1 MAWLNQNWPYLL
13 LLLGVLAFLSWRGSM
28 GCGIAG
34 SSGRLGPHPAQGPD
48 VDPVSGEPVW
58 GDSAVVAMHRG
69 HLYHFNS
76 RENRDRFEA
85 TPDRFISGPVAPDGH
100 AHRHGGHGRC

>member
-13 LLLGVLAFLSWRGSM
+13 LLLGVVAFLAWRGGM
-28 GCGIAG
+28 GCSVGSAG
-34 SSGRLGPHPAQGPD
+34 HRHSALGRE
-48 VDPVSGEPVW
+48 VDPVSGETVS
-58 GDSAVVAMHRG
+58 GDNAVVAMYRG

-85 TPDRFISGPVAPDGH
+85 TPDRFVSGPVAPDGH
-100 AHRHGGHGRC
+100 AHGHRGHGCC